1 MRGAGASALSPLQA
15 LFFAGAGAGLTSLVF
30 LQLNKSRR
38 RRREGVDPRH
48 HVDPAF
54 IHGGRATLAR
64 PHWRRFEGFSRYSVP
79 GAGYVWRLVLT
90 GGPCGGRSSAIK
102 HLSEELKRRGVD
114 VYAVPEAPTTLING
128 GCRPP
133 AVFGDDDDDAAYAPA
148 AGFGGDGPLDMGP
161 APVVP
166 SPPVV
171 PGGDDAAGGPRYP
184 RRPRPLD
191 QVAAFETGLLQ
202 LQLQMERS
210 FVKIAQA
217 TGRPAVVV
225 MDRGLLDV
233 AAYLPQDGAQWREIL
248 GDLDLDEHYLLGRYD
263 MVLHLRTAAAG
274 AEAHFDEDKVSSLS
288 SEGRGSALHRAL
300 DLDGRLERAWRRHPR
315 RIIVDNA
322 HLKDFDHKLSE
333 VLGHVSNLVQPPGPA
348 GIL

>member
-1 MRGAGASALSPLQA
+1 MRGASVLSPLQA
-15 LFFAGAGAGLTSLVF
+15 LLFAGAGAAATSLVF
-30 LQLNKSRR
+30 LQLNKTKRKK
-38 RRREGVDPRH
+38 RESVDPRH

-54 IHGGRATLAR
+54 LVGGRATLAR
-64 PHWRRFEGFSRYSVP
+64 PHWRRFEGFSRHSVP
-79 GAGYVWRLVLT
+79 GGGYVWRLVLT

-102 HLSEELKRRGVD
+102 HLSQELKRRGVD

-133 AVFGDDDDDAAYAPA
+133 RVFDGDDEPFDHAA
-148 AGFGGDGPLDMGP
+148 PLP
-161 APVVP
+161 LPL
-166 SPPVV
+166 V
-171 PGGDDAAGGPRYP
+171 PGGDDAAGGPRLP
-184 RRPRPLD
+184 PPRPRALD
-191 QVAAFETGLLQ
+191 QLAVFETGLLQ

-225 MDRGLLDV
+225 MDRGLLDA

-248 GDLDLDEHYLLGRYD
+248 ADIGVNEPYLLGRYD

-274 AEAHFDEDKVSSLS
+274 AEAHFDDARLCGLGDGD
-288 SEGRGSALHRAL
+288 GRYDRRGALDRAM

-315 RIIVDNA
+315 RIIVDNDSA
-322 HLKDFDHKLSE
+322 DFGSKLGE